1 MATVF
6 EIGIS
11 TSSGEN
17 MQKVNNAEVVVGK
30 GLVNDRYFKTDNN
43 NSCQIT
49 LIESENIDDYN
60 QLSGTSI
67 PYLSFRR
74 NIVTKDIRLNELVGK
89 ELSIG
94 KVQLKAHRL
103 CEPCLYLQE
112 KLKQENFVK
121 KILHKSG
128 LRCEILKSGT
138 IFIGDKIK
146 F

>member
-6 EIGIS
+6 EMGIS

-17 MQKVNNAEVVVGK
+17 MQKVNNIDVVAGK
-30 GLVNDRYFKTDNN
+30 GLVSDRYFKTGNSS
-43 NSCQIT
+43 SCQIT

-89 ELSIG
+89 ELLIG

-112 KLKQENFVK
+112 KLKQENFVSVK
-121 KILHKSG
+121 A
-128 LRCEILKSGT
+128 LRAKVFLIT
-138 IFIGDKIK
+138 FR
-146 F
+146 

>member
-1 MATVF
+1 M
-6 EIGIS
+6 
-11 TSSGEN
+11 
-17 MQKVNNAEVVVGK
+17 
-30 GLVNDRYFKTDNN
+30 
-43 NSCQIT
+43 
-49 LIESENIDDYN
+49 
-60 QLSGTSI
+60 SGTSI

-121 KILHKSG
+121 KLLHKSG

>member
-11 TSSGEN
+11 ASSGEN
-17 MQKVNNAEVVVGK
+17 MQKVNSVEVVAGK
-30 GLVNDRYFKTDNN
+30 GLVNDRYFKTN
-43 NSCQIT
+43 NSNTCQIT
-49 LIESENIDDYN
+49 LIESENIDNYN

-74 NIVTKDIRLNELVGK
+74 NIVTKGIRLNELVGK

-94 KVQLKAHRL
+94 KVQLKVHRL

-121 KILHKSG
+121 KLLHKSG

-138 IFIGDKIK
+138 IFMGDKIK

>member
-11 TSSGEN
+11 TSSGES
-17 MQKVNNAEVVVGK
+17 MQRVNSVEVVAGK
-30 GLVNDRYFKTDNN
+30 GLVNDRYFKTGNN

-49 LIESENIDDYN
+49 LIESENIDNYN

-74 NIVTKDIRLNELVGK
+74 NIVTKGIRLNELVGK

-94 KVQLKAHRL
+94 KVQLKVHRL

-121 KILHKSG
+121 KLLHKSG
-128 LRCEILKSGT
+128 LRCEILNSGN
-138 IFIGDKIK
+138 ISMGDKIK